1 MLSMFVPNNPLEA
14 LSTKPSLIVL
24 ISSFG
29 VATRCGYV
37 TPNFSTVLPISDNY
51 GAVCCGLSALSHR
64 REFHILAVLLFFF
77 LFFSWVNPMGVGRA
91 SVYNNVSSVLFRG
104 SLALLCAACR
114 TFVDTLVLLCGF
126 FAYYM
131 ANYSLYILPPDR
143 AGPR

>member
-1 MLSMFVPNNPLEA
+1 MHSMFVLNNPLEA

-24 ISSFG
+24 ISFFG

-64 REFHILAVLLFFF
+64 REFHILAV
-77 LFFSWVNPMGVGRA
+77 P
-91 SVYNNVSSVLFRG
+91 FRG
-104 SLALLCAACR
+104 SLALLCAACQ

-131 ANYSLYILPPDR
+131 ASYLLYILPPDR